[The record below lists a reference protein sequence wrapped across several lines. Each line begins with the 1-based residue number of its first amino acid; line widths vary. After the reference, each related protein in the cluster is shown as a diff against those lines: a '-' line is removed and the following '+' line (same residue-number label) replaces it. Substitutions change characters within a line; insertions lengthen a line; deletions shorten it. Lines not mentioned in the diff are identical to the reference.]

1 MRTVVVTLAIL
12 CLGCVFAQ
20 AQSDAS
26 ADHGS
31 SLKSSD
37 AAGPELQDVKPEPHS
52 AVNSLTLESVGPS
65 SPEEAARITAKTLAK
80 QKDSG
85 NSNRAVEKKNQ
96 SKAQAVDQNKAD
108 EAVMEFRAAGN
119 GSAGSLSA
127 PAALH
132 DKAAKSAL
140 KRVHGDLYGG
150 KSGAGRA
157 DGGSVGATSRSGKTS
172 VYVGSDQTRST
183 TPLPQ

>member
-1 MRTVVVTLAIL
+1 MRTVFVTLAIL
-12 CLGCVFAQ
+12 CLACVFAQ
-20 AQSDAS
+20 AQSEAS

-37 AAGPELQDVKPEPHS
+37 AAGPELQNVKPEHS
-52 AVNSLTLESVGPS
+52 AVSSVTLKSVGPS
-65 SPEEAARITAKTLAK
+65 SPEEAARITAKSLAN

-85 NSNRAVEKKNQ
+85 NSNPPGEKKNQ

-108 EAVMEFRAAGN
+108 EAVMEFHAAGY

-132 DKAAKSAL
+132 DKATKSAL

-172 VYVGSDQTRST
+172 VYVGSDQARST

>member
-1 MRTVVVTLAIL
+1 MRPLLLTLAIL
-12 CLGCVFAQ
+12 SLGCILAQ
-20 AQSDAS
+20 AQSEAS

-37 AAGPELQDVKPEPHS
+37 AAGPELQNVKPEPHS
-52 AVNSLTLESVGPS
+52 GVHSLTLKSVGPS
-65 SPEEAARITAKTLAK
+65 SPEEAARKTAKSLAS

-85 NSNRAVEKKNQ
+85 NSNRAVEKKDQ
-96 SKAQAVDQNKAD
+96 SKAQAGDQNKAD
-108 EAVMEFRAAGN
+108 EAVMEFHTAGN

-132 DKAAKSAL
+132 DKETKSAL
-140 KRVHGDLYGG
+140 KRVHGELYDGQ
-150 KSGAGRA
+150 SAAGHA

-183 TPLPQ
+183 APLPQ

>member
-26 ADHGS
+26 ADHRS

-37 AAGPELQDVKPEPHS
+37 AAGPELQNVKPEPHS
-52 AVNSLTLESVGPS
+52 GVKSLTLESVGPS
-65 SPEEAARITAKTLAK
+65 SPEEAARITAKSLAK

-85 NSNRAVEKKNQ
+85 NSNRAVG
-96 SKAQAVDQNKAD
+96 QNKAD
-108 EAVMEFRAAGN
+108 EAVMEFHAAGN

-132 DKAAKSAL
+132 DKATKSAL

-172 VYVGSDQTRST
+172 VYVGSDQARST